1 MHFKSKP
8 KVNEKSKTT
17 KLKHELVQKHPQ
29 NDAIHRFAR
38 NLKPGISFDFT
49 LTRPGTEIQV
59 MYVCMYVCAI

>member
-29 NDAIHRFAR
+29 MMPKWRYFADVFVQVHILLVVSHRNKFHF
-38 NLKPGISFDFT
+38 LFLHIILG
-49 LTRPGTEIQV
+49 
-59 MYVCMYVCAI
+59 